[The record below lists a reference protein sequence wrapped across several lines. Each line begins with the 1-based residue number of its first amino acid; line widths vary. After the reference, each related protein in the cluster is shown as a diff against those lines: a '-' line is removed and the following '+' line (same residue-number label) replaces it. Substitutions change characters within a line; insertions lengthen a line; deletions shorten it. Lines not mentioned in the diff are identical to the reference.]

1 MNTCTFCGRVVA
13 DAEMRTTASGTTL
26 CKVRIASDCGW
37 GENKKTHWLDGVIF
51 GNRAVALQPH
61 LLKGQQVTVVGEL
74 EPPRTYETQQS
85 ETRVAQSLVVREIAL
100 QGGKQGQG
108 SSKGAQ
114 AAQGGAGGFQ
124 APAGDEFSDDIPFDR
139 YMRGAEWLV

>member
-37 GENKKTHWLDGVIF
+37 GENKKTHFLSCVIF
-51 GNRAVALQPH
+51 GNRGTALQPH

-74 EPPRTYETQQS
+74 EPPRTYETQQG
-85 ETRVAQSLVVREIAL
+85 ETRVAQSLVIREIAL

-108 SSKGAQ
+108 STQGPQ
-114 AAQGGAGGFQ
+114 TAQGGAEGFQ
-124 APAGDEFSDDIPFDR
+124 SPPPAGDGFEDQEIPF
-139 YMRGAEWLV
+139 